1 MHPQTMPMFKD
12 FLLHLNSSTFKA
24 FQERVGTP
32 NNNNDDDDDN
42 DKLTHNSP
50 LLTMLILSKPD

>member
-1 MHPQTMPMFKD
+1 MPMFKD